1 MATLWRRFVD
11 SKNLRNIGI
20 LGVGTL
26 VAQAIPVLISPVLS
40 RIYTPEDFGVWGV
53 YGACL
58 GVLYPIACGRYD
70 VAIVKAK
77 YPFEAKG
84 LAILSLVVSL
94 AFTLLLLGVAGISV
108 LAGWQTTASMGW
120 LAWLLP
126 FHILFSAVIQVYIN
140 FSNFQER
147 YTKIAVAGVL
157 RNFSQAGFRVGLGAL
172 GVLRSGL
179 VVGAFSSLFVQLGY
193 YLWHFPLKTLQ
204 LGRQSIM
211 KVVRLVAARHYR
223 FPLYDVPGTLA
234 SLLGTNIPIVIFAA
248 YYGKEPTGYFTM
260 STNLLYMP
268 ISVIGAS
275 VGQVLYRNS
284 STMGAAELR
293 RFALR
298 IFWTLLVVG
307 GLFHA
312 MIFFFGQRIFSVF
325 LGAGWA
331 VSGEYAK
338 VLSIWTC
345 PLLVFT
351 PFSVL
356 FLSRNKQLVGG
367 VFNAVQT
374 VLRIAAMVLCG
385 ELLLGASA
393 AVLVFALI
401 GAGVWVVEGG
411 YLLKMMR
418 KR

>member
-1 MATLWRRFVD
+1 M
-11 SKNLRNIGI
+11 
-20 LGVGTL
+20 
-26 VAQAIPVLISPVLS
+26 
-40 RIYTPEDFGVWGV
+40 
-53 YGACL
+53 
-58 GVLYPIACGRYD
+58 
-70 VAIVKAK
+70 
-77 YPFEAKG
+77 
-84 LAILSLVVSL
+84 
-94 AFTLLLLGVAGISV
+94 
-108 LAGWQTTASMGW
+108 
-120 LAWLLP
+120 
-126 FHILFSAVIQVYIN
+126 
-140 FSNFQER
+140 
-147 YTKIAVAGVL
+147 
-157 RNFSQAGFRVGLGAL
+157 
-172 GVLRSGL
+172 
-179 VVGAFSSLFVQLGY
+179 
-193 YLWHFPLKTLQ
+193 
-204 LGRQSIM
+204 
-211 KVVRLVAARHYR
+211 
-223 FPLYDVPGTLA
+223 
-234 SLLGTNIPIVIFAA
+234 
-248 YYGKEPTGYFTM
+248 
-260 STNLLYMP
+260 
-268 ISVIGAS
+268 
-275 VGQVLYRNS
+275 GQVLYRNS

-393 AVLVFALI
+393 AVLIFAVI

>member
-1 MATLWRRFVD
+1 MATLWRRLVG

-20 LGVGTL
+20 LGMGTL

-120 LAWLLP
+120 LVWLLP

-157 RNFSQAGFRVGLGAL
+157 RNFSQSGFRVGLGAL
-172 GVLRSGL
+172 GAIRSGL
-179 VVGAFSSLFVQLGY
+179 ILGALSSLFVQLGY
-193 YLWHFPLKTLQ
+193 YLCFFPLRAFQ
-204 LGRQSIM
+204 LGRQGIV
-211 KVVRLVAARHYR
+211 KVVQLVAAKHYR

-234 SLLGTNIPIVIFAA
+234 SLLGTNIPVVIFAA
-248 YYGKEPTGYFTM
+248 YYSNEATGYFTM

-284 STMGAAELR
+284 STMSAAELR
-293 RFALR
+293 RFSLR

-307 GLFHA
+307 GLFHIA
-312 MIFFFGQRIFSVF
+312 IFFFGRWIFSIF
-325 LGAGWA
+325 LGSDWA
-331 VSGEYAK
+331 TAGEYAQ
-338 VLSIWTC
+338 VLSVWTY

-356 FLSRNKQLVGG
+356 FLSRNKQLAGW
-367 VFNAVQT
+367 VFNMVQT
-374 VLRIAAMVLCG
+374 VLRVAAMALCG
-385 ELLLGASA
+385 VWLLGARE
-393 AVLVFALI
+393 AVLIFAVI

>member
-1 MATLWRRFVD
+1 M
-11 SKNLRNIGI
+11 
-20 LGVGTL
+20 
-26 VAQAIPVLISPVLS
+26 
-40 RIYTPEDFGVWGV
+40 
-53 YGACL
+53 
-58 GVLYPIACGRYD
+58 
-70 VAIVKAK
+70 
-77 YPFEAKG
+77 
-84 LAILSLVVSL
+84 
-94 AFTLLLLGVAGISV
+94 
-108 LAGWQTTASMGW
+108 
-120 LAWLLP
+120 
-126 FHILFSAVIQVYIN
+126 
-140 FSNFQER
+140 
-147 YTKIAVAGVL
+147 
-157 RNFSQAGFRVGLGAL
+157 
-172 GVLRSGL
+172 LRSGL

-193 YLWHFPLKTLQ
+193 YLWYFPLRAFQ

-211 KVVRLVAARHYR
+211 RVVRLVASAHYR

-393 AVLVFALI
+393 SVLVFALI